1 MLLTVKIMFQKE
13 TSEGVASNMTT
24 ALRDGEKLQIP
35 APVNVKPEGLD
46 ESEDAFYDLKK
57 STHIS
62 DVSAETDTI
71 GK

>member
-24 ALRDGEKLQIP
+24 ALRDGEKVQIP
-35 APVNVKPEGLD
+35 APVNVKPAGLD

-57 STHIS
+57 SARASGADAKIEAA
-62 DVSAETDTI
+62 D
-71 GK
+71 K